1 MISIAE
7 DRTRRPPRL
16 PTRAAAGPVGDAGA
30 VRFGI
35 FFELSVPPPFDG
47 AAERA
52 VYRNALEQAVLA
64 DELGFDWVW
73 AVEHHFLEGYS
84 HCSAPELF
92 LTAVAARTERI
103 RVGHGAVVCVPEM
116 NHPVRV
122 AERAAALD
130 ILSGGRLDVGTAR
143 SSTWTELGGF
153 DVDPDMTKQTWDEYV
168 HVLPKMWSGEPFS
181 HEGLGWRMP
190 ERRVLPT
197 PVQSPHPPLWVTVT
211 TPGTEL
217 DAADRG
223 IGCLGVAAVSFV
235 EQERRTAEYRRRI
248 QLCEPVGGV
257 NDAVTTQNFLYCHE
271 DIDVAARGRR
281 EHGDDVRPVQQP
293 PAVDPRGLPD
303 ERLPQPRQPAAVGG
317 QAGDRCAERS
327 PTAARGR
334 GHRRPGADHRRDRAV
349 GERRHRRHQLH
360 AQRAWRR
367 SPRPTVLDSLRLFAA
382 EVMPKFRS

>member
-1 MISIAE
+1 V
-7 DRTRRPPRL
+7 D
-16 PTRAAAGPVGDAGA
+16 DAGA

-47 AAERA
+47 AAERL
-52 VYRNALEQAVLA
+52 VYENALEQAVLA

-168 HVLPKMWSGEPFS
+168 HVLPRMWSGEPFS

-197 PVQSPHPPLWVTVT
+197 PVQDPHPPLWVTVT

-223 IGCLGVAAVSFV
+223 IGCLGVAAVTFA

-248 QLCEPVGGV
+248 QLCDPVGGV

-271 DIDVAARGRR
+271 DIDVAARIGGSMATTFGLANSHLLWTR
-281 EHGDDVRPVQQP
+281 EAYPTSAYHSLGNLQP
-293 PAVDPRGLPD
+293 S
-303 ERLPQPRQPAAVGG
+303 AAKK
-317 QAGDRCAERS
+317 E
-327 PTAARGR
+327 T
-334 GHRRPGADHRRDRAV
+334 GAP
-349 GERRHRRHQLH
+349 GERRPLPEGVAIGDPARIIAEIERWQSVGIDGINFMLN
-360 AQRAWRR
+360 ALEEVPQAD
-367 SPRPTVLDSLRLFAA
+367 VLASLRLFAA
-382 EVMPKFRS
+382 EVMPKFRA

>member
-1 MISIAE
+1 
-7 DRTRRPPRL
+7 
-16 PTRAAAGPVGDAGA
+16 

-47 AAERA
+47 AAERQ
-52 VYRNALEQAVLA
+52 VYEHALEQAILA

-130 ILSGGRLDVGTAR
+130 ILSGGRLEVGTAR

-153 DVDPDMTKQTWDEYV
+153 DVDPDLTKQTWDEFV

-197 PVQSPHPPLWVTVT
+197 PVQDPHPPLWVTVT

-223 IGCLGVAAVSFV
+223 IGCLGVAAVTFA

-248 QLCEPVGGV
+248 QLCDPVGGV
-257 NDAVTTQNFLYCHE
+257 NDAVTTQNFLFCHE
-271 DIDVAARGRR
+271 DIDQAATIGGGMAATFGLSNAHLLWTR
-281 EHGDDVRPVQQP
+281 EAYPTSAYQSLGNLAP
-293 PAVDPRGLPD
+293 PAAKK
-303 ERLPQPRQPAAVGG
+303 E
-317 QAGDRCAERS
+317 
-327 PTAARGR
+327 T
-334 GHRRPGADHRRDRAV
+334 GAP
-349 GERRHRRHQLH
+349 GERRPLPEGVAIGDPARIIEQIERWDSVGIDGINFMLNAMEQIP
-360 AQRAWRR
+360 QQQ
-367 SPRPTVLDSLRLFAA
+367 VLDSMRLFAA
-382 EVMPKFRS
+382 EVMPKFATERNSA

>member
-1 MISIAE
+1 MIVTDDS
-7 DRTRRPPRL
+7 R
-16 PTRAAAGPVGDAGA
+16 GGVGEAGA

-35 FFELSVPPPFDG
+35 FFELSVPPPYDG
-47 AAERA
+47 AAERL
-52 VYRNALEQAVLA
+52 VYDNALEQAVLA

-92 LTAVAARTERI
+92 LTAVAAKTERI

-130 ILSGGRLDVGTAR
+130 ILSGGRLELGTAR

-153 DVDPDMTKQTWDEYV
+153 NVDPDMTKQTWDEYV

-197 PVQSPHPPLWVTVT
+197 PVQDPHPPLWVTVT
-211 TPGTEL
+211 SPGTEL

-223 IGCLGVAAVSFV
+223 IGCLGVAAVSFA

-248 QLCEPVGGV
+248 QLCDPVGGI

-271 DIDVAARGRR
+271 DIDVAAACRR

-293 PAVDPRGLPD
+293 PAVDPGGLPD
-303 ERLPQPRQPAAVGG
+303 ERVPQPRQPAAVGG
-317 QAGDRCAERS
+317 EEGDRRTGRA
-327 PTAARGR
+327 PAVARGR
-334 GHRRPGADHRRDRAV
+334 GDR
-349 GERRHRRHQLH
+349 
-360 AQRAWRR
+360 
-367 SPRPTVLDSLRLFAA
+367 
-382 EVMPKFRS
+382 